1 MKTLLTSVALVATIA
16 TGVSANIVANP
27 THTNSPNNQWVGIE
41 TSTVL
46 PDMCNFVSNVSGHM
60 DLDTDTGTW
69 TATTP
74 SKITVEYRNVASIT
88 VSPDNRKGYQKN
100 FSYGTNGA
108 LVENTNTGNGVIHG
122 HAAGTRHGE
131 TFDADVDY
139 AGSTYKDTQDGGTLA
154 TIWKTVNAGDSFT
167 FNSAYG
173 DDFAGIAELEIRGT
187 AKPTGVAIYT
197 ADEEYYVPHLVT
209 CVQ

>member
-1 MKTLLTSVALVATIA
+1 MKTLLTSAALAAVLA
-16 TGVSANIVANP
+16 TGASANIVANP
-27 THTNSPNNQWVGIE
+27 THTNSPANQWVGIE
-41 TSTVL
+41 TATVL

-60 DLDTDTGTW
+60 DLDPATGTW

-88 VSPDNRKGYQKN
+88 VEPDNRKSYQKN
-100 FSYGTNGA
+100 FSYDANGA
-108 LVENTNTGNGVIHG
+108 LVENANTGNGVIHG
-122 HAAGTRHGE
+122 HAMGTRHGE

-154 TIWKTVNAGDSFT
+154 TTWKTVNAGDAFT

-187 AKPTGVAIYT
+187 ATPTGIAIYT
-197 ADEEYYVPHLVT
+197 ANEEYYVPHLVT